1 MTGSRNQERSQLS
14 VDVLFVKSWL
24 LKDFGFVGHKVFVAS
39 TELYCGSTKAATDN
53 T

>member
-1 MTGSRNQERSQLS
+1 M
-14 VDVLFVKSWL
+14 LFVKSWL
-24 LKDFGFVGHKVFVAS
+24 VKDFGFVGHKVFVAS